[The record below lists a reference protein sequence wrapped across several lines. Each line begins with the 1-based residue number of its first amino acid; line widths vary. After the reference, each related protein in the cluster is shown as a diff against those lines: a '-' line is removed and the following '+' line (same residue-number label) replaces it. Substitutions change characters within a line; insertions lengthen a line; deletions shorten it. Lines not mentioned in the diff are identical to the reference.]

1 MNEITDQ
8 NQPVS
13 HPLSLTC
20 GRNPGWIRSRGGG
33 WAGCDLLPPS
43 ATRSWP
49 GCMDYCWTWPAT
61 RRAAGMDGC
70 A

>member
-20 GRNPGWIRSRGGG
+20 GRNPGWFRSRGGG
-33 WAGCDLLPPS
+33 
-43 ATRSWP
+43 
-49 GCMDYCWTWPAT
+49 
-61 RRAAGMDGC
+61 
-70 A
+70 